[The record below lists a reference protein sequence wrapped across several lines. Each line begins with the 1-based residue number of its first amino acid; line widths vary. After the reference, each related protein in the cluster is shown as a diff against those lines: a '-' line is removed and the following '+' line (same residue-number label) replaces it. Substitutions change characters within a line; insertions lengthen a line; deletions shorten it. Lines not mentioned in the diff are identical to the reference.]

1 MSLELKTVKTH
12 KAPVRYIE
20 GGSGQPL
27 VFLHGAGGAT
37 TADPFLAKLAAKYH
51 VYAPLLPG
59 YGDSEECREIR
70 DMLDFTL
77 AHLGRGR
84 GAGPEEPDPRRPFDG
99 RHDRRRDGGDRAE
112 RCHAARR

>member
-27 VFLHGAGGAT
+27 VFLHGAGGAQVS
-37 TADPFLAKLAAKYH
+37 DPFLTKLAAKYH

-59 YGDSEECREIR
+59 YGDSVAITRTAPWLWKPYCQ
-70 DMLDFTL
+70 
-77 AHLGRGR
+77 APAGR
-84 GAGPEEPDPRRPFDG
+84 
-99 RHDRRRDGGDRAE
+99 
-112 RCHAARR
+112 